1 MRIILL
7 YLLGVVA
14 SALFALSDGL
24 ACGCD
29 LPRQNGLQRQIA
41 GARNDATAV
50 FSGKVVD
57 VTESSNDHFNVLVRL
72 KVKRWRKGVGAD
84 EVLIATG
91 RGGGDCGY
99 RFEVGESYLVY
110 AFGSGEGGL
119 GTNICQRTRKLEDAG
134 EDIEVLGKGRAP
146 RVVKRLFLSM

>member
-7 YLLGVVA
+7 CLLGVVA

-29 LPRQNGLQRQIA
+29 LPRQNGLQRLIA

-57 VTESSNDHFNVLVRL
+57 VTESPNPHFNVLVRL
-72 KVKRWRKGVGAD
+72 KVKRWWKGVGAD
-84 EVLIATG
+84 GVLIATG
-91 RGGGDCGY
+91 RGGGATAYQDHQSGISPVFI
-99 RFEVGESYLVY
+99 RGVEGSSYKNS
-110 AFGSGEGGL
+110 A
-119 GTNICQRTRKLEDAG
+119 
-134 EDIEVLGKGRAP
+134 
-146 RVVKRLFLSM
+146 